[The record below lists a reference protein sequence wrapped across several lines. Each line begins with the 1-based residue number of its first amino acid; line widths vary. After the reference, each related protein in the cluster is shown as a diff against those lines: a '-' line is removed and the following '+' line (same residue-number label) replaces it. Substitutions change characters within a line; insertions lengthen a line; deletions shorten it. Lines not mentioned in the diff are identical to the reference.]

1 MTLPFYKKKDKM
13 NSIACFCVL
22 DFVSIKNEFN
32 NHLCSILFD
41 LKLVELVIMIY
52 SFICELRSK

>member
-1 MTLPFYKKKDKM
+1 M
-13 NSIACFCVL
+13 NSIVCFCVL

-52 SFICELRSK
+52 SFICKLKSK